1 MQLHRKIGRTVA
13 ATFGSSAAKGMTRPG
28 RWVNSTTFGIT
39 NPSQCSTPAPQGKEM
54 FMNRALVFVLL
65 AFSTIAPAQL
75 PQLKSGSTVY
85 IEPMGGYETYLAA
98 ALVKKKVSL
107 IVVTD
112 KSKADYI
119 ITSNVSHNAPSTP
132 AVVVNNS
139 ATATVNEGESP
150 NQQAWNQGWEL
161 GSQRAAERRAAHAAL
176 GSTSV
181 SISVVD
187 PRSSQIVFAYSAGK
201 AGSNQFEKTA
211 EACAKSLKE
220 FIEKSEKQKK

>member
-1 MQLHRKIGRTVA
+1 
-13 ATFGSSAAKGMTRPG
+13 
-28 RWVNSTTFGIT
+28 
-39 NPSQCSTPAPQGKEM
+39 
-54 FMNRALVFVLL
+54 MNRALVLVLL
-65 AFSTIAPAQL
+65 TISATASAQAPQI
-75 PQLKSGSTVY
+75 KSGSTIF

-98 ALVKKKVSL
+98 ALVKKKVPL

-119 ITSNVSHNAPSTP
+119 ITSNVSHQTPSTP
-132 AVVVNNS
+132 AVVINNS
-139 ATATVNEGESP
+139 ATATVNKGESP

-181 SISVVD
+181 SISIVD

-201 AGSNQFEKTA
+201 AGTNQFEKTA
-211 EACAKSLKE
+211 EDCAKHLNE

>member
-1 MQLHRKIGRTVA
+1 
-13 ATFGSSAAKGMTRPG
+13 
-28 RWVNSTTFGIT
+28 
-39 NPSQCSTPAPQGKEM
+39 
-54 FMNRALVFVLL
+54 MNRVLAFVLL
-65 AFSTIAPAQL
+65 TLSAIAVAQA

-98 ALVKKKVSL
+98 ALVKKKIPL

-112 KSKADYI
+112 KGKADYI

-132 AVVVNNS
+132 SVVVNNS

-220 FIEKSEKQKK
+220 FIEKFEKQKK

>member
-1 MQLHRKIGRTVA
+1 MNRSLALLILAACTVCFA
-13 ATFGSSAAKGMTRPG
+13 
-28 RWVNSTTFGIT
+28 
-39 NPSQCSTPAPQGKEM
+39 QAPQ
-54 FMNRALVFVLL
+54 
-65 AFSTIAPAQL
+65 I
-75 PQLKSGSTVY
+75 KSGSAVY

-98 ALVKKKVSL
+98 ALVRKKVPL

-119 ITSNVSHNAPSTP
+119 IASNVSHDAPSTP

-150 NQQAWNQGWEL
+150 NQQTWNQGWEL

-176 GSTSV
+176 GSTSAT
-181 SISVVD
+181 ISVLD

-201 AGSNQFEKTA
+201 AGSNQFQKTA

-220 FIEKSEKQKK
+220 FIEKPKK

>member
-1 MQLHRKIGRTVA
+1 
-13 ATFGSSAAKGMTRPG
+13 
-28 RWVNSTTFGIT
+28 
-39 NPSQCSTPAPQGKEM
+39 
-54 FMNRALVFVLL
+54 MNRSFAFLLL
-65 AFSTIAPAQL
+65 ACSIACFGQTPGL
-75 PQLKSGSTVY
+75 RSGSAVY
-85 IEPMGGYETYLAA
+85 IESMEGYETYLAA
-98 ALVKKKVSL
+98 AILKKHVPLV
-107 IVVTD
+107 VVAV
-112 KSKADYI
+112 KGKADYI

-220 FIEKSEKQKK
+220 FIEMSEKPKK